1 MAQLPVNDH
10 INDAILAN
18 ATHLMV
24 TGGAGTGKSFV
35 VVKRVQ
41 SLLAQGVAPTDILV
55 VVPGANAATELRRRL
70 ETMLVSGASAVRIA
84 TIHDLCVDILSTPDA
99 LMATGRYPRVINN
112 IENIFLLED
121 LKTLGI
127 KPRRL
132 KEMLKFFYREWTELG
147 DARDDFFVAQEE
159 ELVHSTVKNLLVAR
173 GAMLEP
179 ELSNVTVNYLRDHA
193 RARAQIQVPHVLVDD
208 YPCLNKASQQ
218 VCCLL
223 AAQSLIITGNPCQAP
238 GMLEP
243 YPWPQGLADF
253 ATASANVEKIELA
266 STVRCP
272 QKVASCG
279 NALLLREPTT
289 EDGLVA
295 FDEST
300 PLGGVTLV
308 KWVTPSQEFA
318 GIADYLCQRLGSVA
332 AGKSGKD
339 DNKDESL
346 GASSKDDKTPVSP
359 AAQTLDPKDVLV
371 VVPNRAWGRM
381 LEKHLKNRGIQTS
394 SILASTPLGGN
405 PREKKTSVAMRAFT
419 LLNLIAHPTDIVA
432 WRSWCGFDDYLA
444 NSAPWATLSAWADES
459 GLGLLEALERLA
471 ATGAEDI
478 TSVPTHTQ
486 VLKDAYC
493 EGKRIIAACA
503 DKQGRALI
511 DALGQQGYEVP
522 PELEILLVPIAD
534 YDTAV
539 TLYTRAAR
547 KALEPVFEAEGAVR
561 IGTPESILG
570 LEAKLVVLAGLIN
583 GFVPTGAYFSTDTT
597 PDAKARLLNR
607 ERLQLY
613 TALTRSSA
621 ELVLSYFQ
629 KENLLQAE
637 PLGMEIS
644 RIRMERGER
653 LAVVSPSEF
662 LAEMGDALP
671 SAVGAL

>member
-1 MAQLPVNDH
+1 MTQQLVNDR
-10 INDAILAN
+10 INDAVLAD
-18 ATHLMV
+18 AAYLMV

-41 SLLAQGVAPTDILV
+41 RLLAQGVAPRDILV
-55 VVPGANAATELRRRL
+55 VLPGANAAAELRRHL
-70 ETMLVSGASAVRIA
+70 EAMLALGAAGVRIT
-84 TIHDLCVDILSTPDA
+84 TIHDLCVDILSTSDA
-99 LMATGRYPRVINN
+99 LAATGRCPRVINN

-147 DARDDFFVAQEE
+147 DARDDFFIAQEE

-179 ELSNVTVNYLRDHA
+179 ELSNITVNYLRGHA
-193 RARAQIQVPHVLVDD
+193 TARTQIQVPHVLVDD

-223 AAQSLIITGNPCQAP
+223 AAQSLVVTGNPCQAP

-253 ATASANVEKIELA
+253 AAASANVEKIELV

-279 NALLLREPTT
+279 NALLLRGSTA

-295 FDEST
+295 FDEGTS
-300 PLGGVTLV
+300 LGRVALV

-318 GIADYLCQRLGSVA
+318 GIADYLCQRLGGVA
-332 AGKSGKD
+332 AGKRGKD
-339 DNKDESL
+339 DNRDSSL
-346 GASSKDDKTPVSP
+346 STSSKDDNTPVSP
-359 AAQTLDPKDVLV
+359 TAQALDPKDVLV

-381 LEKHLKNRGIQTS
+381 LEKHLKSRGVQTS

-405 PREKKTSVAMRAFT
+405 PREKKSSVAMRTFT

-444 NSAPWATLSAWADES
+444 NSAPWATLSAWANES

-471 ATGAEDI
+471 TTGAEDI
-478 TSVPTHTQ
+478 TSVPAHAQ
-486 VLKDAYC
+486 VLKGAYC

-503 DKQGRALI
+503 DKQGGALI

-522 PELEILLVPIAD
+522 PELEILLVPITNS
-534 YDTAV
+534 DTAM

-561 IGTPESILG
+561 IGTPESLLG
-570 LEAKLVVLAGLIN
+570 LEAKLVVLAGLVN
-583 GFVPTGAYFSTDTT
+583 GFVPTRAYFSTDTA
-597 PDAKARLLNR
+597 PDARARLLNR

-629 KENLLQAE
+629 KEKLLQAE
-637 PLGMEIS
+637 PLGMEIG

-653 LAVVSPSEF
+653 LALVPPSEF